1 MPRQPDPRNQR
12 DCLVQLVG
20 RRSVAWDPDFDFCN
34 LFLEANIMNRSLVK
48 AYGPNLPVML
58 AKIFGPPPLVGNEDP
73 QLYRELFSLIADE
86 HDPKA
91 IGDWL
96 LVKDLAD
103 LHWERLRERRL
114 KAEVIKIYLEQP
126 AEKGSNQP
134 TIVISAADARV

>member
-1 MPRQPDPRNQR
+1 M
-12 DCLVQLVG
+12 
-20 RRSVAWDPDFDFCN
+20 S
-34 LFLEANIMNRSLVK
+34 RSLVK
-48 AYGPNLPVML
+48 AYSPNLPVML

-86 HDPKA
+86 HDPKT

-126 AEKGSNQP
+126 AEKGSNQL
-134 TIVISAADARV
+134 TFVISAADAMA

>member
-1 MPRQPDPRNQR
+1 
-12 DCLVQLVG
+12 
-20 RRSVAWDPDFDFCN
+20 
-34 LFLEANIMNRSLVK
+34 MNRSLVK

-126 AEKGSNQP
+126 AEKGSNQL
-134 TIVISAADARV
+134 TFVIRPEDAGL

>member
-1 MPRQPDPRNQR
+1 
-12 DCLVQLVG
+12 V
-20 RRSVAWDPDFDFCN
+20 RSDACDPDFDFCN

-126 AEKGSNQP
+126 AEKESNKP
-134 TIVISAADARV
+134 TFVISAADAKI